1 MVGGLA
7 PPPVEEEQQKEL
19 QAQHQVIFVL
29 ESAQL
34 ETAQVG
40 KVGNEPTEASQLVIR
55 LIISA
60 VFQTAAHCHMVTGIS
75 SSGSSSPC
83 SSEGSSSS
91 SSNAA
96 VGSLPPA
103 RALLHFLTALV
114 AVLCIMQSYQL
125 LNCDDH
131 ANYLMKHKKDPAL
144 FRPDIT
150 HQVRPP
156 PPSIYCHGIFHI
168 SQIFKCHTP
177 GIHKRPHMGRQR
189 S

>member
-1 MVGGLA
+1 MSKQQSYAFRPGQPGSIIDCSKPPA
-7 PPPVEEEQQKEL
+7 PSWDEPNAIEREIALGYAVNCTAAEGVTEQQRR
-19 QAQHQVIFVL
+19 AVL
-29 ESAQL
+29 GQSIDA
-34 ETAQVG
+34 
-40 KVGNEPTEASQLVIR
+40 
-55 LIISA
+55 
-60 VFQTAAHCHMVTGIS
+60 
-75 SSGSSSPC
+75 
-83 SSEGSSSS
+83 
-91 SSNAA
+91 NA
-96 VGSLPPA
+96 L

-168 SQIFKCHTP
+168 FSILKRHTP
-177 GIHKRPHMGRQR
+177 GIHKWPHMGRQC

>member
-1 MVGGLA
+1 MVAG
-7 PPPVEEEQQKEL
+7 
-19 QAQHQVIFVL
+19 
-29 ESAQL
+29 
-34 ETAQVG
+34 
-40 KVGNEPTEASQLVIR
+40 IR
-55 LIISA
+55 
-60 VFQTAAHCHMVTGIS
+60 

-83 SSEGSSSS
+83 SSEGGSS

-96 VGSLPPA
+96 VRSLPPA
-103 RALLHFLTALV
+103 CALLHFLTALV

-168 SQIFKCHTP
+168 FSILKRHTP
-177 GIHKRPHMGRQR
+177 GIHKWPHMGRQC